1 MEMIERETVQVSFR
15 LERGLVKRMRQVA
28 KSGQWPPPP
37 SQTEIVARGIEMV
50 LRRLENKRGKGRET
64 E

>member
-50 LRRLENKRGKGRET
+50 LRRLEKRGKPREA

>member
-50 LRRLENKRGKGRET
+50 LRKLEKRGKVSET